1 MTISY
6 GNSFENCAIYLPA
19 LSFGYARFAESGAF
33 QRALPF
39 TAQDLNFL
47 NPQSKLFHYP
57 WALFSAG
64 QAVKSLSE
72 NDPPTMVSER
82 DRTCTVVVGDSG
94 GYQVQTGK
102 IVYRGPETV
111 RRMMRWMEANTDFS
125 MVLDFPTGGIKSGQ
139 IAKHTARLRE
149 EGHGGLIDQAA
160 AMNRQAAD
168 FNAALVQTSLNNQQF
183 VVERTPDAT
192 KFLNVLQGRTEAE
205 SKAWYEHVKH
215 HPFEGWAFAAGH
227 REDFSL
233 LLQRLINLRDDGLL
247 ENAKWV
253 HILGKS
259 ELDLACLYTVVQRA
273 VRRNIHPSLQFSFDS
288 ASHSL
293 MSANYQVY
301 CGAFLDKKGWSM
313 VGTGMGDASLV
324 GSQEGMSDYLAS
336 GILTLPRTK
345 TAEFG
350 YRPRFHC
357 ADTAASRHLKVGD
370 ICIDASKK
378 NPWDTASFYS
388 IANHNVEALVQAMRL
403 AHQTFFHPDDELRIP
418 PRARVVRDIVDMVF
432 TADQPDKLIHE
443 CRAVLRDVK

>member
-1 MTISY
+1 MTVSY
-6 GNSFENCAIYLPA
+6 ENSFENCAIYLPA
-19 LSFGYARFAESGAF
+19 LSFGYARFAHNGAF
-33 QRALPF
+33 RRPLPF
-39 TAQDLNFL
+39 AAQDLNFL

-64 QAVKSLSE
+64 QAAKSINE

-82 DRTCTVVVGDSG
+82 NRDRSIVVGDSG

-139 IAKHTARLRE
+139 IATHTARLRK
-149 EGHGGLIDQAA
+149 EGHGPLIDQGAA
-160 AMNRQAAD
+160 SNRQAED

-183 VVERTPDAT
+183 VVERAPDAT

-215 HPFEGWAFAAGH
+215 YAFEGWSFAAGH

-233 LLQRLINLRDDGLL
+233 LLQRLIDLRDDGLL
-247 ENAKWV
+247 ENARWV

-273 VRRNIHPSLQFSFDS
+273 VRRHIHPTLQFSFDS

-293 MSANYQVY
+293 MSGNYQVY
-301 CGAFLDKKGWSM
+301 GGAFLDKKGWSM
-313 VGTGMGDASLV
+313 VGMSVGDTSLV
-324 GSQEGMSDYLAS
+324 GSQQGLGDYLSS
-336 GILTLPRTK
+336 GVLTLPRTRE
-345 TAEFG
+345 AEFG
-350 YRPRFHC
+350 YRPRFHP
-357 ADTAASRHLKVGD
+357 ADTAVSRKITVGD
-370 ICIDASKK
+370 ICVDAAKQ
-378 NPWDTASFYS
+378 NPWDTASFY
-388 IANHNVEALVQAMRL
+388 IVANHNIEAIVRAMKL
-403 AHQTFFHPDDELRIP
+403 AHSTFFDPKDVLKVP
-418 PRARVVRDIVDMVF
+418 SRARIIRDIVDMVF
-432 TADQPDKLIHE
+432 TSDQPDKLIRE
-443 CRAVLRDVK
+443 CRAVLMH

>member
-1 MTISY
+1 MTVSY
-6 GNSFENCAIYLPA
+6 ENSFENCAIYLPA
-19 LSFGYARFAESGAF
+19 LSFGYARFAHNGAF
-33 QRALPF
+33 RRPLPF
-39 TAQDLNFL
+39 AAQDLNFL

-64 QAVKSLSE
+64 QAAKSINE

-82 DRTCTVVVGDSG
+82 NRDRSIVVGDSG

-139 IAKHTARLRE
+139 IATHTARLRK
-149 EGHGGLIDQAA
+149 EGHGPLIDQGAA
-160 AMNRQAAD
+160 SNRQAED

-183 VVERTPDAT
+183 VVERAPDAT

-215 HPFEGWAFAAGH
+215 YAFEGWSFAAGH

-233 LLQRLINLRDDGLL
+233 LLQRLIDLRDDGLL
-247 ENAKWV
+247 ENAQWV

-273 VRRNIHPSLQFSFDS
+273 VRRHIHPTLQFSFDS

-293 MSANYQVY
+293 MSGNYQVY
-301 CGAFLDKKGWSM
+301 GGAFLDKKGWSM
-313 VGTGMGDASLV
+313 VGMSVGDTSLV
-324 GSQEGMSDYLAS
+324 GSQQGLGDYLSS
-336 GILTLPRTK
+336 GVLTLPRTRE
-345 TAEFG
+345 AEVG
-350 YRPRFHC
+350 YRPRFHP
-357 ADTAASRHLKVGD
+357 ADTAVSRKITVGD
-370 ICIDASKK
+370 ICVDAAKQ
-378 NPWDTASFYS
+378 NPWDTASFY
-388 IANHNVEALVQAMRL
+388 IVANHNIEAIVRAMKL
-403 AHQTFFHPDDELRIP
+403 AHSTFFDPKDVLKVP
-418 PRARVVRDIVDMVF
+418 PRARIIRDIVDMVF
-432 TADQPDKLIHE
+432 TSDQPDKLIRE
-443 CRAVLRDVK
+443 CRAVLMH